1 MRPCVGVVY
10 DEGSAGPG
18 EIAVA
23 ARGCEAD
30 VFLVVDTASAHVA
43 RLAAGLGRRFDLLD
57 ITGLTPEAA
66 AAQVCARSPD
76 GMLTFSEHR
85 MAATSEYAAAAGVK
99 RWHTPETTR
108 LLTDKYLQRR
118 ALADAGVDTMP
129 CVLVPVGGAARAVA
143 EVGLPAVLKPR
154 QGTGSSHVRPVRTVE
169 AAVAAADE
177 YHRTGPQGTDLLAEP
192 LLVGD
197 PDTAGSPWGDYVSV
211 ETAVRDGDCRP
222 VCVTGKF
229 SLAEPFRERGSFVPH
244 TLDDRTAERV
254 TALAEAA
261 IGALGVRD
269 GVVHTELKLTGRGP
283 RVIEVNGRVGGLV
296 ADLLRR
302 GGDYDLVGTA
312 MRLALGLPLDTAPV
326 FGGVAYQ
333 YTLLAPV
340 AATSLVGFGGPDRLR
355 AVPGVD
361 LVDVRATPGQSVDWR
376 AGATGRL
383 GRLHGQVPDHAT
395 LERTARAIET
405 AFDAVYTTDGA
416 VR

>member
-1 MRPCVGVVY
+1 VVY

-18 EIAVA
+18 EIAAA
-23 ARGCEAD
+23 ARGAGAD
-30 VFLVVDTASAHVA
+30 VFLVVDRAAPHVA
-43 RLAAGLGRRFDLLD
+43 RLAPALGRRFDLLD
-57 ITGLTPEAA
+57 ITGLTTEAA
-66 AAQVCARSPD
+66 AARVCARAPD
-76 GMLTFSEHR
+76 GLLTFSEHR
-85 MAATSEYAAAAGVK
+85 MAATSAFAAAAGVK

-118 ALADAGVDTMP
+118 ALADAGVDTTP
-129 CVLVPVGGAARAVA
+129 CVLVPVGGAARAVG

-154 QGTGSSHVRPVRTVE
+154 QGTGSRHVRAVWTVE
-169 AAVAAADE
+169 EAVAAVAE
-177 YHRTGPQGTDLLAEP
+177 CPQGTDLLAER

-197 PDTAGSPWGDYVSV
+197 PAAAGSPWGDYVSV
-211 ETAVRDGDCRP
+211 ETAVSDGDCRP

-229 SLAEPFRERGSFVPH
+229 ALAEPFRERGSFLPH
-244 TLDDRTAERV
+244 TLDDRTATQV

-269 GVVHTELKLTGRGP
+269 GVVHTEIKLTGRGP

-302 GGDYDLVGTA
+302 GADYDLVGTA
-312 MRLALGLPLDTAPV
+312 VRLALGLPLETEPV
-326 FGGVAYQ
+326 VGGVAYQ
-333 YTLLAPV
+333 YTLLAPMD
-340 AATSLVGFGGPDRLR
+340 ATSLVGFGGLDRLR

-395 LERTARAIET
+395 LERTTRAIET
-405 AFDAVYTTDGA
+405 AFDAVYTTDDA